1 MSHFARVAAAAVSLA
16 VACSSP
22 KPAVAPDTAPA
33 VVGEGVAGA
42 PASDGQAPEGSATA
56 EPPAADGSVAT
67 GPQPLFVADKLAD
80 CQGEGARKCLRVR
93 STPSEEWRNF
103 FGVIDGFDYEPS
115 YTYELR
121 VDVTQLANPPQ
132 DAPSLRY
139 RLLEVV
145 SKQKVAE

>member
-1 MSHFARVAAAAVSLA
+1 MSHFTRVAAAVSLA
-16 VACSSP
+16 VACSSS

-33 VVGEGVAGA
+33 VTGEGVVGAPTSDVPGTEASAGA
-42 PASDGQAPEGSATA
+42 E
-56 EPPAADGSVAT
+56 GSVAT
-67 GPQPLFVADKLAD
+67 GVQPLFVADQLAD

-93 STPSEEWRNF
+93 SSPSEEWRSF

-121 VDVTQLANPPQ
+121 VEVTPLANPPA

-139 RLLEVV
+139 RLVEVV
-145 SKQKVAE
+145 SKQRVAE

>member
-1 MSHFARVAAAAVSLA
+1 M
-16 VACSSP
+16 
-22 KPAVAPDTAPA
+22 
-33 VVGEGVAGA
+33 GV
-42 PASDGQAPEGSATA
+42 
-56 EPPAADGSVAT
+56 
-67 GPQPLFVADKLAD
+67 QPLFVADHLAD

-93 STPSEEWRNF
+93 ASQSEEWRNF

-121 VDVTQLANPPQ
+121 VEVTPLANPPP

-139 RLLEVV
+139 RLVEVV